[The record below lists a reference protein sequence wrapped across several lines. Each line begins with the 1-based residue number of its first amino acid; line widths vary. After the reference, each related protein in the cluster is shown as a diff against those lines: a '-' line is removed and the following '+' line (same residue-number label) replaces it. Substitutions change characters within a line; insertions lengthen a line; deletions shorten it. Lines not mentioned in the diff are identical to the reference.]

1 MPFRLSWVILRDSLC
16 TNRPLVIQRLYKAYR
31 LLTSYLAFGLCDF
44 RVPLSS
50 RSRPFLSAVGNYYPI
65 LRLTAF
71 FGLQKYSGLNREQD
85 SWRSCFLI
93 VLCLLSGTRISC
105 GTQPGREEP
114 HRCLEMEPGLGECL
128 CGKARKT
135 LRACK
140 SQMRETDVFNQAL
153 VVSCAERFSVPLICI
168 YYLLE

>member
-1 MPFRLSWVILRDSLC
+1 M
-16 TNRPLVIQRLYKAYR
+16 YR
-31 LLTSYLAFGLCDF
+31 WLTSYLAFGLCDF

-71 FGLQKYSGLNREQD
+71 FGLQKHSGLNREQD
-85 SWRSCFLI
+85 SWRSWFLF
-93 VLCLLSGTRISC
+93 VLYLLSGTRISC

-114 HRCLEMEPGLGECL
+114 HRCLEMEPGLGEGL

-140 SQMRETDVFNQAL
+140 SQMRETDVL
-153 VVSCAERFSVPLICI
+153 IKHVWCRVPRAFQFHSFAFIITWNNLGVGLTIPTAWVMT
-168 YYLLE
+168 